1 MVIVND
7 TSPISNLLIIG
18 ELDWLRRLFAEVAIP
33 PKVLEELETA
43 VAMGYP
49 GLDLSET
56 PWVKV
61 IPPNDLNRVNQ
72 LGQDL
77 DEGESAA
84 IALAMELEA
93 DAILIDERRGY
104 QVAKSLGLYP
114 TGLLGVLLMAKQ
126 QDLIPLVKPTMDR
139 LIQEAGFWISDAVYR
154 LILSQAGE

>member
-1 MVIVND
+1 MVIVSD
-7 TSPISNLLIIG
+7 TSPISNLLIVG
-18 ELDWLRRLFAEVAIP
+18 ELDLLRLLFAEVVIP
-33 PKVLEELETA
+33 PKVFEELEAA
-43 VAMGYP
+43 VALGYP

-56 PWVKV
+56 SWVKV
-61 IPPNDLNRVNQ
+61 VPPNDLTRVNQ

-93 DAILIDERRGY
+93 DAMIIDERRGY

-126 QDLIPLVKPTMDR
+126 QTLIPLVKPIMDR
-139 LIQEAGFWISDAVYR
+139 LIREAGFWISDAVYR
-154 LILSQAGE
+154 MVLSQAGE